1 MIPLIL
7 FLETLFDAVIL
18 PIIYGLTYRIIF
30 HGSMFTDHYMLYLNI
45 YKILSIFV
53 ILILNHYLFSQKL
66 YLKPNFSEFG
76 WQIFIFICLLIVVVS
91 LKTKY
96 FWTAL
101 DVGIIAA
108 LPEEIMFR
116 GVIMGWILEKITR
129 FKQTYVNVSIALG
142 ISGVVFG
149 CFHYI
154 NLLHQS
160 FGFTTL
166 QVMNA
171 VGLGMI
177 LGAIYVKSGSLLIP
191 IATHFIWDFVVTLK
205 NGMPETSYMA
215 INGQDIFMECIVLA
229 IQASIAIWIV
239 CFHFENNLLLQK
251 IEKK

>member
-18 PIIYGLTYRIIF
+18 PIIYGGAYRLIF
-30 HGSMFTDHYMLYLNI
+30 HESMVTNHYMLDLNI

-76 WQIFIFICLLIVVVS
+76 WQIFIFICLLIIAINIYS
-91 LKTKY
+91 KNL
-96 FWTAL
+96 WTAL

-154 NLLHQS
+154 NLAQQS
-160 FGFTTL
+160 FSFTTA
-166 QVMNA
+166 QVINA
-171 VGLGMI
+171 AGIGMI
-177 LGAIYVKSGSLLIP
+177 LGAIYIKIGSLLIP
-191 IATHFIWDFVVTLK
+191 IATHFIYDFAVTIF
-205 NGMPETSYMA
+205 NGMPESNYM
-215 INGQDIFMECIVLA
+215 IVSGQQLFMQFIFFA
-229 IQASIAIWIV
+229 IQASIAIRIV

>member
-7 FLETLFDAVIL
+7 FLEILFDAVIL
-18 PIIYGLTYRIIF
+18 PLIYGSAYRIIF
-30 HGSMFTDHYMLYLNI
+30 HESIITNHYMLDLNI

-53 ILILNHYLFSQKL
+53 ILILNHYLFSQKF

-76 WQIFIFICLLIVVVS
+76 WQIFIFICLLIIVINIYS
-91 LKTKY
+91 KH

-108 LPEEIMFR
+108 LPEELMFR

-142 ISGVVFG
+142 ISGIIFG

-154 NLLHQS
+154 NLAQQS
-160 FGFTTL
+160 FSFTTL
-166 QVMNA
+166 QVINA
-171 VGLGMI
+171 VGIGMI
-177 LGAIYVKSGSLLIP
+177 LGAIYIKSGSLLIP
-191 IATHFIWDFVVTLK
+191 ISFHFIYDFIATLIQ
-205 NGMPETSYMA
+205 GMPETNYTAVSTTE
-215 INGQDIFMECIVLA
+215 IVGQIIGLA
-229 IQASIAIWIV
+229 IKAGIAIWIV

>member
-1 MIPLIL
+1 M
-7 FLETLFDAVIL
+7 
-18 PIIYGLTYRIIF
+18 
-30 HGSMFTDHYMLYLNI
+30 
-45 YKILSIFV
+45 
-53 ILILNHYLFSQKL
+53 NHYLFSQKL

-76 WQIFIFICLLIVVVS
+76 WQIFIFICLLVVVLS

-177 LGAIYVKSGSLLIP
+177 LGAIYVKSGSLFIP
-191 IATHFIWDFVVTLK
+191 IAFHFIYDFSATLSQ
-205 NGMPETSYMA
+205 GMPESHYVA
-215 INGQDIFMECIVLA
+215 VSNSQVVLQIICFVIQVWIAFSIVHY
-229 IQASIAIWIV
+229 
-239 CFHFENNLLLQK
+239 HFENNLLLQK

>member
-7 FLETLFDAVIL
+7 ALELFFDQIIL
-18 PIIYGLTYRIIF
+18 PLVYGLAYELIF
-30 HGSMFTDHYMLYLNI
+30 HQGVHDNYILFLNLF
-45 YKILSIFV
+45 KILSIFV
-53 ILILNHYLFSQKL
+53 ILILNYYIIGQKF
-66 YLKPNFSEFG
+66 YLKPNFAEFG
-76 WQIFIFICLLIVVVS
+76 WQIFIFICLLIIAISVKGQHFG
-91 LKTKY
+91 L
-96 FWTAL
+96 AL
-101 DVGIIAA
+101 DIGIIAA

-116 GVIMGWILEKITR
+116 GVIMGWVLEKITK
-129 FKQTYVNVSIALG
+129 FKQSYINVSIALG
-142 ISGVVFG
+142 ISGLIFG

-154 NLLHQS
+154 NLAQQS

-177 LGAIYVKSGSLLIP
+177 LGAIYVKSGSLFIP

-205 NGMPETSYMA
+205 NGMPETNYVA
-215 INGQDIFMECIVLA
+215 INGQDIFIECIILA